1 MGEIY
6 ITAYQTDK
14 GETLTR
20 LQHRS
25 RLGKM
30 HSFGNRLNTILTFSG
45 LLLAVLCILTTT
57 ISSNFNEEGPPVN
70 AHAEVLKVNRL
81 RKQLSGNDE
90 VILALNI
97 SMDLR
102 SAFTW
107 NTKQA
112 FVFVA
117 AEYETAK
124 NSVNQVSLWDHIILD
139 KDHANI
145 QTQVTTKYSLID
157 QGSNLR
163 GKEIKFV
170 LHWYVMPKIGKTIEK
185 QVVMSDFRLP
195 EAYT

>member
-1 MGEIY
+1 
-6 ITAYQTDK
+6 
-14 GETLTR
+14 
-20 LQHRS
+20 
-25 RLGKM
+25 M
-30 HSFGNRLNTILTFSG
+30 HSFGNRLNTHLTFSG

-57 ISSNFNEEGPPVN
+57 ISNNFNEESPPIN
-70 AHAEVLKVNRL
+70 AYAEVLKVNRF
-81 RKQLSGNDE
+81 RKQLTGNDE
-90 VILALNI
+90 VSFTLNV

-124 NSVNQVSLWDHIILD
+124 NSVNQVSLWDHIIQD

-145 QTQVTTKYSLID
+145 QTQITTKYSLID
-157 QGSNLR
+157 QGSNLC

-170 LHWYVMPKIGKTIEK
+170 LRWYVMPKIGRTIEN
-185 QVVMSDFRLP
+185 QMVLSDFRLP